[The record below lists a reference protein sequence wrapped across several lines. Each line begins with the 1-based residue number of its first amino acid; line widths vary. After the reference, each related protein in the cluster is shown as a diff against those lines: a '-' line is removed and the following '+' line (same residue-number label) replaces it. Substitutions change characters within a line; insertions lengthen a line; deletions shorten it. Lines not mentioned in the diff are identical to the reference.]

1 MTPSRANGRRRF
13 VTAALA
19 AMAVSASL
27 AACGATPTFPFI
39 PNHYTFSKNDVQ
51 RAVARKF
58 PYQRTVSQVFD
69 VALANPAV
77 GLLPEQNRIAVQLD
91 ARFASPFLREPVNG
105 TFTVSAQLAYDPA
118 SLSVV
123 LRAPA
128 VDRVNLQG
136 DAQAYAPQVGQA
148 AGLLATQVL
157 TDYPIYTFKPE
168 QLQFAGVNYEP
179 GTITILTNGIR
190 VEIVEK

>member
-1 MTPSRANGRRRF
+1 MTLSRANDRRRF
-13 VTAALA
+13 MAAAFA
-19 AMAVSASL
+19 AMAVSVSL
-27 AACGATPTFPFI
+27 AAYGATPTFPFI
-39 PNHYTFSKNDVQ
+39 PNHYTFSKNEVQ

-69 VALANPAV
+69 VALENPVV

-91 ARFASPFLREPVNG
+91 ARFSSPFLRAPVNG
-105 TFTVSAQLAYDPA
+105 TFTVSTQLAYDPA

-128 VDRVNLQG
+128 VDNVNLPG
-136 DAQAYAPQVGQA
+136 DAQAYAPQIGQA
-148 AGLLATQVL
+148 TELLATQVL
-157 TDYPIYTFKPE
+157 TNYPIYIFKQE
-168 QLQFAGVNYEP
+168 QLQFAGVHYVP
-179 GTITILTNGIR
+179 GTITVLKKGIR

>member
-1 MTPSRANGRRRF
+1 M
-13 VTAALA
+13 
-19 AMAVSASL
+19 
-27 AACGATPTFPFI
+27 
-39 PNHYTFSKNDVQ
+39 
-51 RAVARKF
+51 
-58 PYQRTVSQVFD
+58 
-69 VALANPAV
+69 ALANPAV

-128 VDRVNLQG
+128 VDSVNLQG

-157 TDYPIYTFKPE
+157 TNYPIYTFKPE